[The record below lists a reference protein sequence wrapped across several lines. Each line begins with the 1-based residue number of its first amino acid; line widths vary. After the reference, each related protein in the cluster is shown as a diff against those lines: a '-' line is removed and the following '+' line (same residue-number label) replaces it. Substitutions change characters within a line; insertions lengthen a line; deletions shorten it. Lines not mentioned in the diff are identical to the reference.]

1 MKNCIFCEE
10 ELDEGCLECPN
21 CSKKPFSGMYL
32 NDEIFFKVVKL
43 EENGELEKAWDLL
56 YEEWKSH
63 TDHEYYDE
71 EVVGKISKLLN
82 ELYEKNNQ
90 LIDKKV
96 IMSMDLMTISAY
108 WDGYDSSIAEN
119 ILEIVRGKNR
129 IDLEI
134 KILECHSGLQLQRYG
149 VNREK
154 KNDLNNHIKAL
165 KIKLEYINRD

>member
-1 MKNCIFCEE
+1 M
-10 ELDEGCLECPN
+10 
-21 CSKKPFSGMYL
+21 
-32 NDEIFFKVVKL
+32 
-43 EENGELEKAWDLL
+43 
-56 YEEWKSH
+56 
-63 TDHEYYDE
+63 
-71 EVVGKISKLLN
+71 
-82 ELYEKNNQ
+82 
-90 LIDKKV
+90 
-96 IMSMDLMTISAY
+96 
-108 WDGYDSSIAEN
+108 SIAEN

>member
-1 MKNCIFCEE
+1 
-10 ELDEGCLECPN
+10 
-21 CSKKPFSGMYL
+21 MYL
-32 NDEIFFKVVKL
+32 NEEIFLKAVKL

-71 EVVGKISKLLN
+71 EVVEKISKLLN

-108 WDGYDSSIAEN
+108 WDGYNPSIAEN
-119 ILEIVRGKNR
+119 ILQIVRGKNR

-134 KILECHSGLQLQRYG
+134 KILQCHSGLQLQRYG
-149 VNREK
+149 ANREIIK
-154 KNDLNNHIKAL
+154 DLNNQIKAL
-165 KIKLEYINRD
+165 ESKLKYLNRD